1 MKKLI
6 HEIHRRSLWQVLGI
20 YLAGSWVAFQVVKEL
35 QDTAVLPEWVPTFA
49 LVLLVLGFPV
59 VMATAF
65 VQEGVRSEGAVGPG
79 AGAVPVDS
87 NAGAGVAAD
96 ASARP
101 PIEAIS
107 PSSSAPRRLFT
118 WRNAILGG
126 VGAFALLGIVMGGW
140 MASRALGVGPA
151 ATLVAQGVLDE
162 RATVVLAD
170 FASADEGLARAA
182 TEAFRI
188 DLSQSRVVRLAEPGL
203 VRGAVSRME
212 RDPTAPLD
220 RETAG
225 ELAVREGLPAV
236 IAGEILPAGSG
247 YVFSAE
253 LVTAGDRQ
261 VLVSDRV
268 TADSADV
275 LEAIDELS
283 KRLRERIGESVGQL
297 RGEPPLRQVTTSNL
311 AALQK
316 YSQAYH
322 ALYTESNG
330 PRGRALLEEAV
341 ALDSAFATAH
351 AALGTYLANLG
362 EERDLQVESFER
374 AFRHRDR
381 LTEEERYGIVALYY
395 SIVRNEPERAVT
407 AFESLLE
414 LDPDNPQALANLG
427 DKYLAL
433 RDYVRVEEL
442 NRRSIEIDSA
452 NGVPYWNTAE
462 AQARLGRLD
471 EAIATIRAFLPY
483 SPENPFVAEMTAQIR
498 ASRGEYG
505 AAEEIIRETRA
516 AQLTDPFWRA
526 LTAVDLAGLAA
537 VEGRLRASVEHLG
550 EAAEVNRERDIT
562 TESLRNAAWAAFLE
576 ARVLGDGG
584 AGRVRL
590 EAALSRHPLSELTPL
605 DRPYAELAEAF
616 AAAGDAA
623 RARLLMSEMDN
634 AIRDDI
640 GVGGRYPQFKL
651 SLESPDRARGEIAL
665 AEGDH
670 DEAIEAFRRSDAGYC
685 RLCALPGLARAYDA
699 AGQADSA
706 LAVYERYVEL
716 PGPFRLWTGDAIYR
730 GMVLERLG
738 QLYEERGDLDRA
750 AEYYA
755 MFVELWAE
763 ADAELQP
770 RVRVAR
776 SRLEEILRK
785 RG

>member
-1 MKKLI
+1 MKSLI

-35 QDTAVLPEWVPTFA
+35 QDTAILPGWVPTFA
-49 LVLLVLGFPV
+49 LVLLVIGFPV

-65 VQEGVRSEGAVGPG
+65 VQEGGRPAEDRGSGADPSGSRPCPETAPAPEPVTGPWTDPK
-79 AGAVPVDS
+79 VPR
-87 NAGAGVAAD
+87 A
-96 ASARP
+96 
-101 PIEAIS
+101 
-107 PSSSAPRRLFT
+107 SAPRRMLT

-126 VGAFALLGIVMGGW
+126 VGALALLGVVMGGW
-140 MASRALGVGPA
+140 MASRALGIGPA

-162 RATVVLAD
+162 RATVLLAD
-170 FASADEGLARAA
+170 FSSADEALARAA

-188 DLSQSRVVRLAEPGL
+188 DLSQSRVVRLADPGL
-203 VRGAVSRME
+203 VRAALSRMQ
-212 RDPTAPLD
+212 RDPAAALD
-220 RETAG
+220 RESAT

-253 LVTAGDRQ
+253 LFAAGNRQ
-261 VLVSDRV
+261 ALVSDRV

-275 LEAIDELS
+275 LDAIDELS

-297 RGEPPLRQVTTSNL
+297 REEPPLRQVTTSNL
-311 AALQK
+311 AALRK

-341 ALDSAFATAH
+341 ALDTAFATAH

-374 AFRHRDR
+374 AYRHRDR
-381 LTEEERYGIVALYY
+381 LTEEERYSITALYY
-395 SIVRNEPERAVT
+395 SIVRDEPERAVT

-442 NRRSIEIDSA
+442 DRRSIELDST

-471 EAIATIRAFLPY
+471 EAIATIQAFLPH
-483 SPENPFVAEMTAQIR
+483 SPGNPFVAEMTAQLR
-498 ASRGEYG
+498 ASRGEYE
-505 AAEEIIRETRA
+505 AAEEIVRETRA
-516 AQLTDPFWRA
+516 AQPTDPFWRV
-526 LTAVDLAGLAA
+526 LTTVDLAGLAG
-537 VEGRLRASVEHLG
+537 VRGRVRTGVSLLE
-550 EAAEVNRERDIT
+550 EAAEANRDRDT
-562 TESLRNAAWAAFLE
+562 PTEALRNEAWAAVLE
-576 ARVLGDGG
+576 ARVVGDV
-584 AGRVRL
+584 ASGRARL
-590 EAALSRHPLSELTPL
+590 EAALARTPLSGLAPL

-616 AAAGDAA
+616 AASGDPA
-623 RARLLMSEMDN
+623 RARRLLSEMED
-634 AIRDDI
+634 AVPDGI

-665 AEGDH
+665 GQGDH
-670 DEAIEAFRRSDAGYC
+670 DAAIEAFRRSDTGYC
-685 RLCALPGLARAYDA
+685 RLCALPGLGRAYDA
-699 AGQADSA
+699 AGRADSA
-706 LAVYERYVEL
+706 LAVYERYIAL
-716 PGPFRLWTGDAIYR
+716 PGPFRLWTGDAIHR
-730 GMVLERLG
+730 GPVLERLG
-738 QLYEERGDLDRA
+738 QLYEERGDLDSA
-750 AEYYA
+750 AKYYA
-755 MFVELWAE
+755 MFVELWAA
-763 ADAELQP
+763 ADDELQP
-770 RVRVAR
+770 RVHAAQA
-776 SRLEEILRK
+776 RLEEILRE